1 MGQAP
6 QRGGHDRVIEFLAD
20 RGIRHAV
27 VEHPQ
32 TFTAA
37 AEARVAAVPSR
48 HAAKAVIV
56 RDDAGYVLAVIPA
69 SEMLDLG
76 KLRHLASR
84 PDLRL
89 ATEQELAADFPAFE
103 VGAFPPFGELF
114 DCPEFIDV
122 ALLAAG
128 RILCNGGDHRHSIVL
143 DARELRSASRS
154 AAGDLIATHAGDDPD
169 ISIRATRP
177 SAR

>member
-6 QRGGHDRVIEFLAD
+6 QRGGHDRVIEFLAA

-37 AEARVAAVPSR
+37 AEARVAAVPPR

-84 PDLRL
+84 PHLRL
-89 ATEQELAADFPAFE
+89 ATEDELAADFPAFE

-122 ALLAAG
+122 ELLAAG
-128 RILCNGGDHRHSIVL
+128 RSCATAATIGTRSSSTPASSDSASG
-143 DARELRSASRS
+143 SASRGS
-154 AAGDLIATHAGDDPD
+154 DRHPRG
-169 ISIRATRP
+169 
-177 SAR
+177 